1 MLNQWDAEK
10 EVNMFPRAAATLKH
24 HHHGT
29 CVCVCGCSYWGCKTE
44 PVNSVHVHLNA
55 RVETRKD
62 DPLLFKGLPSDS
74 SRSSSASC
82 SRTSWGRADTS
93 TPRSAIMARKQGEER
108 RRTGYRQQKC
118 PCPPHN
124 ETQMVLNSRPSSI
137 ISAMPRE
144 KSQPMWSHMTSSGWG
159 EPVLWS
165 RGGFAP
171 SGVARENQC
180 SVFNSNTSMVKVA

>member
-10 EVNMFPRAAATLKH
+10 EVSMFPRAAATLKH

-29 CVCVCGCSYWGCKTE
+29 CVCGCSYWGCQTE

-62 DPLLFKGLPSDS
+62 EPLLFKGLPSDS

-93 TPRSAIMARKQGEER
+93 TPRSAIMARNRGEER

-118 PCPPHN
+118 PCPPYS
-124 ETQMVLNSRPSSI
+124 EKQMVLNSRPSSI

-144 KSQPMWSHMTSSGWG
+144 KSQPMGRVTWPARDEEILCSEAAAVLLPLVWRERINAVSSIQTLQW
-159 EPVLWS
+159 L
-165 RGGFAP
+165 
-171 SGVARENQC
+171 
-180 SVFNSNTSMVKVA
+180 K